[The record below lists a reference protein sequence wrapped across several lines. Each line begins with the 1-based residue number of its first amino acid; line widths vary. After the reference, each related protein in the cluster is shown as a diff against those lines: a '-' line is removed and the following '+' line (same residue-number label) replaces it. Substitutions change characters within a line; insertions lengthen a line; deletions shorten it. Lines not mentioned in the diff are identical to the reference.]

1 MCSLDLKGDGG
12 RDGGHPV
19 FFFTGRQLNQE
30 KRVGDEMDFNYVG
43 WQMQHNGSEKVWAGL
58 ECLNVSFHKDSQS
71 HSFRQKNGQV
81 NSWKETPVS

>member
-1 MCSLDLKGDGG
+1 MSCGYPWVSNGNVLESYQQETYSQQISPEPGSCDREDPDETTTGVEMCSLDLKGDGG

-43 WQMQHNGSEKVWAGL
+43 W
-58 ECLNVSFHKDSQS
+58 
-71 HSFRQKNGQV
+71 
-81 NSWKETPVS
+81 